1 MFRKFE
7 DMKTKILGWG
17 WLFLALTL
25 SGCGAKRHTT
35 GPLAAGTNYPIT
47 HAPST
52 GNSSINASASFID
65 RYASTLEVNSG
76 VINSNVE
83 LYYFID
89 DWLGSPHRYGG
100 NLKSGIDCSGFI
112 HILFSNIYSIN
123 LPRTSRDMATQV
135 HRKKERQL
143 REGDLVFFSFGGRN
157 IDHVG
162 MYLHNGK
169 FVHVS
174 TSNGVIISNL
184 KEQWYHKY
192 FKFGGQIKY

>member
-1 MFRKFE
+1 LFRKFE

-17 WLFLALTL
+17 CLFLALTL
-25 SGCGAKRHTT
+25 SGCGAKRHAT
-35 GPLAAGTNYPIT
+35 GPLVTGTNYD
-47 HAPST
+47 APRT
-52 GNSSINASASFID
+52 DYSSINASESFID

-76 VINSNVE
+76 VINNNVE

-135 HRKKERQL
+135 HKKKERQL
-143 REGDLVFFSFGGRN
+143 SEGDLVFFSFGGRN

-174 TSNGVIISNL
+174 TSKGVIISNL
-184 KEQWYHKY
+184 KEQWFHKY